1 MIQGIIKS
9 GTATP
14 SSYAAYTVNDS
25 NGAKMELNSTL
36 KKGDGEED
44 EEGEGER
51 SNGGREGKEGG
62 TERERKRGREKEFL
76 REIEV
81 YIYIFI

>member
-25 NGAKMELNSTL
+25 NGDKMELNSTL

-44 EEGEGER
+44 EEGEGE
-51 SNGGREGKEGG
+51 GEGRRGPTG
-62 TERERKRGREKEFL
+62 RGRW
-76 REIEV
+76 RR
-81 YIYIFI
+81 

>member
-44 EEGEGER
+44 EEGKGEGE
-51 SNGGREGKEGG
+51 GRRDPTG
-62 TERERKRGREKEFL
+62 RGRW
-76 REIEV
+76 RR
-81 YIYIFI
+81 